1 MSVQQLVQ
9 RRRHHGFP
17 WQPQWRRYEALGA
30 ALARMGPCGCPMP
43 GVSVLGL
50 TVVGASQHGIDR
62 ASPSSRSNCHRR
74 LSRVVRWRSASAT
87 PAQSTVLVRRPGTHA
102 VELRLAAALE
112 LTTWPAVC
120 TKVADRHHHPELV
133 LWSAIHGYSHMI
145 ATAALSNQDIV
156 NARGPDGVTPLVL
169 ACQHGQL
176 DTINSLL
183 ELVRGA
189 CTHAPCPL
197 LQYRA

>member
-1 MSVQQLVQ
+1 M
-9 RRRHHGFP
+9 
-17 WQPQWRRYEALGA
+17 
-30 ALARMGPCGCPMP
+30 
-43 GVSVLGL
+43 
-50 TVVGASQHGIDR
+50 
-62 ASPSSRSNCHRR
+62 
-74 LSRVVRWRSASAT
+74 
-87 PAQSTVLVRRPGTHA
+87 
-102 VELRLAAALE
+102 
-112 LTTWPAVC
+112 
-120 TKVADRHHHPELV
+120 

-189 CTHAPCPL
+189 CTHVSCFSTEPNAAGVL
-197 LQYRA
+197 GASTRART